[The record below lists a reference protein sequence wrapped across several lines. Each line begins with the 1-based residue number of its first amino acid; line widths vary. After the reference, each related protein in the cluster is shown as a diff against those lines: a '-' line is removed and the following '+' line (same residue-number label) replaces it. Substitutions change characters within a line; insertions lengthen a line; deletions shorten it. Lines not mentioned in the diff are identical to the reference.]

1 MLSGN
6 ISPLQDNRFGG
17 PNSGLCN
24 SQEVLYGCYS
34 ADTDRMSAVSEVVDV
49 NSGQSKLDEMLHCS
63 YSEDYFLKSQAYSQ
77 SLRPNDADTGFGMS
91 DRNFLSDSSGVGIV
105 CVDRDP
111 QIIAAKRMKLTVD
124 HPLLEDSVVSSMQ
137 LEELISGSY
146 RPVLPQAC
154 SGLMFNVVESSSEGM
169 ISGHYVS
176 KQGVDA
182 SDFRGRDAPT
192 ASLSGSDRSKGNT
205 VDVHEAIASP
215 DSQESFATKSLAVGP
230 SPVVVGRSGSMVS
243 AGERPKRAPKCSP
256 PVKFEEDTLLRGNGA
271 KDPRVLLR
279 HRTFCLLKEAGW
291 SIDKI
296 KRNCRAYD
304 EFIYTTPE
312 GKLVREFTKAWELC
326 GRSLLDHGT
335 SQYIEEK
342 QWNDL
347 KKFWS
352 DLFDTLRTVDN
363 EMKDWEPTA
372 ALPLK
377 WALLDPFVVVVFIDR
392 KIIAL
397 KNGNAV
403 KVKCSVAGD
412 GSKSTIVSTS
422 RSVGNEDKACDRP
435 AMTSHYDCSLPTES
449 SMLDFA
455 GHSQEVAAQIPVTRS
470 VCLSEGNSL
479 TLMETP
485 NDNGKHIGE
494 IFAAETRD
502 GSLTVSSSC
511 TSHLACLQSTGCLY
525 DDPLGFGNFEMID
538 RHSET
543 FSSHQG
549 SFSMSSASYSK
560 QNLELSME
568 AKKDLEV
575 HLFEEGDKPKERR
588 FINKGMLLSS
598 LADDNPNCMN
608 HELLKSSR
616 LDEVDWASSKIVD
629 SGYHSWKEIKESLV
643 DNSQCMEKKD
653 GDLASV
659 VDERQE
665 MSPVAIISD
674 VDRKSKRITG
684 KHVQCF
690 DSPNLENNATCCGGS
705 FDSKKK
711 MRKKSKKVSDIDC
724 TTSSPTK
731 SSEMEEGLGVN
742 PQVGES
748 CYNFSS
754 SGSRRKN
761 GKTKLKRRKFD
772 SDGSFGS
779 ESSKDVQLGT
789 ARVEAAIGSRS
800 KKKSRKSC
808 KLRDDDLLITA
819 IIQKKIIAS
828 GGTGRVSKGSK
839 RKAPPER
846 GTNQKGS
853 CRLLPY
859 SLSKGGNH
867 IAHNRWSSLGERT
880 VLSWLVDMG
889 EISINQV
896 IQFRHS
902 KGDNVVKDGVVTRGG
917 IMCKCCSEL
926 LSLSGFKMHAGF
938 EPSSHCLNLFME
950 SGKPFTLCQL
960 QAWSLEYKAK
970 KNGTPTVQED
980 ESDHNDDSCGWCGD
994 GGELLCCDNCPST
1007 YHQACILT
1015 EELPE
1020 GSWYCPSCS
1029 CRSCGNLAD
1038 EIEACSNLVDEKEST
1053 SSSIV
1058 FKCSQ
1063 CEHKYHGA
1071 CLGGK
1076 GLTRIGSSLWFCGGG
1091 CEEVYFGLHS
1101 RIGISYY
1108 LDDGFSWSLL
1118 RCIADDQK
1126 IHSAQWFALKAEC
1139 NSKLAVALSI
1149 MEECFVSMVD
1159 PRTGINMIPHAIF
1172 NLGSSFSRLNYHGF
1186 YSVVLEKDDVL
1197 VAVAS
1202 IRVHGTK
1209 LAEVPLVATCS
1220 KYRRQGMCRRLLGA
1234 IEKMLISFK
1243 VEMLVIAAIPSLVET
1258 WTVGFGFVPMEED
1271 EKRSLNKTS
1280 LMVFPETVMLKKIL
1294 YVNQDAD
1301 LSQNAPADKPV
1312 KRDESAEAEAGRGQA
1327 PIIESI
1333 QQESRGC
1340 HADDVDC
1347 VCKIELMDRLVQE
1360 ETEVDMAS
1368 SLGSL
1373 GNKNEDNGGTVPES
1387 ENGFKCSNMEVDF
1400 DKEIDEASNC
1410 QNLQP
1415 VDTQAMESSCA
1426 RAIQSFDMAALQIA
1440 GDALVRESNLQ
1451 REIDTDSK
1459 PESELL
1465 GDKAMCSLSDENG
1478 NQGDNVIRMDSPSS
1492 RNGSVAETWTTSAAE
1507 DGEDC
1512 RPNPCSEQCV
1522 GQSSG
1527 QHSLDR
1533 TSTAPLDPENDEEQ
1547 AILEAFAAV
1556 KAVFNSYVGGLP
1568 L

>member
-1 MLSGN
+1 
-6 ISPLQDNRFGG
+6 
-17 PNSGLCN
+17 
-24 SQEVLYGCYS
+24 
-34 ADTDRMSAVSEVVDV
+34 MSAVSEVVNV
-49 NSGQSKLDEMLHCS
+49 NSGQSKLDDMLHCS
-63 YSEDYFLKSQAYSQ
+63 NSEDYFLKSQAYST
-77 SLRPNDADTGFGMS
+77 SLRPNDADTAFGVS
-91 DRNFLSDSSGVGIV
+91 DRNFLLDSSGVGIR

-137 LEELISGSY
+137 LEDLISGSY
-146 RPVLPQAC
+146 RPVFPQAC
-154 SGLMFNVVESSSEGM
+154 SGLMFNVVESSGEGM
-169 ISGHYVS
+169 ISSHYVS

-182 SDFRGRDAPT
+182 DKEADFRGRDAPI
-192 ASLSGSDRSKGNT
+192 ANLSGSDRNKGNT

-230 SPVVVGRSGSMVS
+230 SPVIVSQSGSLVS

-279 HRTFCLLKEAGW
+279 HRTFFLLKESGW

-392 KIIAL
+392 KINAL
-397 KNGNAV
+397 KNGNPV

-422 RSVGNEDKACDRP
+422 RSVGNEDDKACDRP
-435 AMTSHYDCSLPTES
+435 AMTSDYDCSLPAES
-449 SMLDFA
+449 SMLDFS

-470 VCLSEGNSL
+470 VYLSEGNSM

-494 IFAAETRD
+494 IFAVETTE
-502 GSLTVSSSC
+502 GSVTVSSSC

-549 SFSMSSASYSK
+549 SCSMSSASYSK

-568 AKKDLEV
+568 AKKNLEV
-575 HLFEEGDKPKERR
+575 HLFEEGDDPKERW
-588 FINKGMLLSS
+588 FINEGMQLSN
-598 LADDNPNCMN
+598 LADNNPNCMN
-608 HELLKSSR
+608 LELLKSSR
-616 LDEVDWASSKIVD
+616 LDKVAWASSKIVD
-629 SGYHSWKEIKESLV
+629 SGYHSWKEFKESLV
-643 DNSQCMEKKD
+643 DNSQRIEKKN
-653 GDLASV
+653 GDLASA

-665 MSPVAIISD
+665 MSPVASISD
-674 VDRKSKRITG
+674 VDQKSKRVAG

-690 DSPNLENNATCCGGS
+690 DSPNLEKNATYSGGS

-711 MRKKSKKVSDIDC
+711 MRKKSRKVSDIDW
-724 TTSSPTK
+724 TTSSSTK

-742 PQVGES
+742 RQVGES
-748 CYNFSS
+748 CYKFSC

-761 GKTKLKRRKFD
+761 GKTKLKLRMFD
-772 SDGSFGS
+772 CDSSFGS
-779 ESSKDVQLGT
+779 ESSKDAQLGK
-789 ARVEAAIGSRS
+789 ASVEAAIGSRS
-800 KKKSRKSC
+800 KKKSRQSC
-808 KLRDDDLLITA
+808 KLRDDDLLITT
-819 IIQKKIIAS
+819 IIQKKIFAS
-828 GGTGRVSKGSK
+828 GGTGRVSKSSK
-839 RKAPPER
+839 RKAPPKR
-846 GTNQKGS
+846 GTNQKGG

-859 SLSKGGNH
+859 GLSKGGNH

-880 VLSWLVDMG
+880 VLSWLVNMG

-902 KGDNVVKDGVVTRGG
+902 KGDNVVKDGVVTRDG

-926 LSLSGFKMHAGF
+926 LSLSRFKVHAGF
-938 EPSSHCLNLFME
+938 KPSSPCLNLFMVP
-950 SGKPFTLCQL
+950 GKPFTMCQL
-960 QAWSLEYKAK
+960 QAWSVEYKAK
-970 KNGTPTVQED
+970 KCGTPTVQED
-980 ESDHNDDSCGWCGD
+980 EFDHNDDSCGWCGD

-1007 YHQACILT
+1007 YHQACILA

-1029 CRSCGNLAD
+1029 CRSCGNLVN
-1038 EIEACSNLVDEKEST
+1038 EIEDCSNLTD
-1053 SSSIV
+1053 
-1058 FKCSQ
+1058 
-1063 CEHKYHGA
+1063 HGA

-1076 GLTRIGSSLWFCGGG
+1076 GLTRIGSSLWFCSGG
-1091 CEEVYFGLHS
+1091 CEEVYSGLHS

-1243 VEMLVIAAIPSLVET
+1243 VEMLVMAAIPSLVET

-1280 LMVFPETVMLKKIL
+1280 LMVFPETVMLKKTL
-1294 YVNQDAD
+1294 YMNQDAD
-1301 LSQNAPADKPV
+1301 LSQNAPTDKPV
-1312 KRDESAEAEAGRGQA
+1312 KRDESAEVEAGRGQ

-1333 QQESRGC
+1333 QEESC
-1340 HADDVDC
+1340 HANDVDGIR
-1347 VCKIELMDRLVQE
+1347 KIKLMDRLVQE
-1360 ETEVDMAS
+1360 ETEVDIGATETEAS
-1368 SLGSL
+1368 LFGLGSL
-1373 GNKNEDNGGTVPES
+1373 GNKNEGNGGTVPES
-1387 ENGFKCSNMEVDF
+1387 EDGFKCSNMEVDF
-1400 DKEIDEASNC
+1400 DKGIDEASIC
-1410 QNLQP
+1410 QNVQP
-1415 VDTQAMESSCA
+1415 VDTHAIESSCA
-1426 RAIQSFDMAALQIA
+1426 RAIQSCDIAALQIV
-1440 GDALVRESNLQ
+1440 GDALVREPNLQ
-1451 REIDTDSK
+1451 REIDTVSK

-1465 GDKAMCSLSDENG
+1465 GHKAMCSLSDESG
-1478 NQGDNVIRMDSPSS
+1478 NQGDNVIRMDLPSS
-1492 RNGSVAETWTTSAAE
+1492 GDGSVAETCTTSAAE
-1507 DGEDC
+1507 DGEDS

-1522 GQSSG
+1522 GQPSG
-1527 QHSLDR
+1527 QHSLDSR
-1533 TSTAPLDPENDEEQ
+1533 TSTAPLDPEDDEEL

-1556 KAVFNSYVGGLP
+1556 KAVFNSYVGHLP